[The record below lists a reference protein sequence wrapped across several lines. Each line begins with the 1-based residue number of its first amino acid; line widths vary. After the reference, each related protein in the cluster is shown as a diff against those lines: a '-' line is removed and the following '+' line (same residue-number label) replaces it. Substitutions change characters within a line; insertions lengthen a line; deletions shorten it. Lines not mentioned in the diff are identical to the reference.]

1 MRAASDAILMDF
13 HPQIPRKSPY
23 FKLLGDQ
30 KFESRRHFFGAAAEA
45 MRRILVDRARARQS
59 LKVGGGRNRVDFE
72 SGLAVA
78 SERAEELLEI
88 DAALHRLTTVD
99 AQAAQLVQLRYFGG
113 CTMNEA
119 AELLGMSLRSADRL
133 WAYAKAW
140 LLKELQSD

>member
-1 MRAASDAILMDF
+1 
-13 HPQIPRKSPY
+13 
-23 FKLLGDQ
+23 
-30 KFESRRHFFGAAAEA
+30 

-59 LKVGGGRNRVDFE
+59 LKAGGGRTRVDFE

-88 DAALHRLTTVD
+88 DAVVHRLTTVD

-133 WAYAKAW
+133 WACAKAW